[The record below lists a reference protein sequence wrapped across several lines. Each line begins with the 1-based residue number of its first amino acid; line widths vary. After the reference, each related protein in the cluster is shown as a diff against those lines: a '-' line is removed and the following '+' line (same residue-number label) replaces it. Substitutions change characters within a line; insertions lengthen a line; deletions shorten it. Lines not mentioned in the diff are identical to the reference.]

1 MMQSNELNLG
11 LLDLLDQARDHYQLQ
26 LEEQQQ
32 SPMFNKL
39 KSAKNLIFGDGIEN
53 PNFTNRLIE
62 LELNWT
68 ETLDQLDLL
77 LDTTIPGLVTLCQDL
92 NGTSKLNRK

>member
-1 MMQSNELNLG
+1 
-11 LLDLLDQARDHYQLQ
+11 
-26 LEEQQQ
+26 
-32 SPMFNKL
+32 MFNKL

-68 ETLDQLDLL
+68 ETLD
-77 LDTTIPGLVTLCQDL
+77 
-92 NGTSKLNRK
+92 